1 MSRHLLILA
10 NQTIKEKAHGW
21 IDAVP
26 FGTSVEFRE
35 ARRSSE
41 ANAKMWAC
49 LSDVSRQVVHMGR
62 HYPADTWK
70 ILFMAALG
78 QEMKFIP
85 ALDGVSFVPLGYR
98 SSELSK
104 AEMSELIELILQWGT
119 EHGVVFH
126 DPDPETKRG
135 ADGTAAG
142 PIEPGNN
149 PAAH

>member
-1 MSRHLLILA
+1 VSRHLLILA
-10 NQTIKEKAHGW
+10 NAAIKKKAHGW

-35 ARRSSE
+35 ARRSTE

-49 LSDVSRQVVHMGR
+49 LSDVSKQVLHMGQR
-62 HYPADTWK
+62 YPAEDWK

-85 ALDGVSFVPLGYR
+85 ALDGMSFVPLGYR

-119 EHGVVFH
+119 EHGVIFH
-126 DPDPETKRG
+126 DTAQELET
-135 ADGTAAG
+135 AD
-142 PIEPGNN
+142 
-149 PAAH
+149 AAH